1 MTRRTCLAALPVLV
15 FSWTGRSP
23 AQPAQE
29 STPSPQQ
36 VPDADSLPEE
46 DEAEAPEK
54 FVLNPLESER
64 NIRIGNYYW
73 HKGKTRA
80 ALRRYEWATKY
91 NPSSAEAFYKLAE
104 AENKLNNKD
113 AARLALKKVMDLS
126 PDSKLGR
133 EAKKKLASKS

>member
-1 MTRRTCLAALPVLV
+1 
-15 FSWTGRSP
+15 
-23 AQPAQE
+23 
-29 STPSPQQ
+29 

-46 DEAEAPEK
+46 DETEAPEK

-73 HKGKTRA
+73 HKGNARA

-91 NPSSAEAFYKLAE
+91 NPSSAEAFYKVAE
-104 AENKLNNKD
+104 AEDKLKNKD